1 MPTLLTVWFLAVL
14 TNIVI
19 ALNAI
24 TEMLYF
30 ELDIPSMEGL
40 IAARPWV
47 WGSMIGFIVLAAL
60 GWWMGSRWWQALLVA
75 STGVVGVIL
84 LRIEDNGPI
93 VAIPFLIA
101 TGIGAVATLFTARP
115 FRGKKRRQSQTTT
128 AMPQA

>member
-1 MPTLLTVWFLAVL
+1 MPALLAAWLLAVV

-30 ELDIPSMEGL
+30 ELDIPSREGL

-47 WGSMIGFIVLAAL
+47 RGSMLGFIVLAAL

-75 STGVVGVIL
+75 STGVVGLIL

-93 VAIPFLIA
+93 VAIPFLIV
-101 TGIGAVATLFTARP
+101 TGLGALATLFTARP
-115 FRGKKRRQSQTTT
+115 FTGKKRRQPRTAT
-128 AMPQA
+128 AMPEA